1 MNAVQ
6 PSALIVSPFGERG
19 DHSCFYCQVPTR
31 RPKLPVVGRVHDHAF
46 VPAGS
51 GSAFRTLTFANW
63 LAPAPS
69 CCVLISAASKRGVA
83 GGLSHG
89 YSASL
94 C

>member
-46 VPAGS
+46 VPADVIRD
-51 GSAFRTLTFANW
+51 A
-63 LAPAPS
+63 LA
-69 CCVLISAASKRGVA
+69 AAGIELRDTPDGPRWDVT
-83 GGLSHG
+83 GGE
-89 YSASL
+89 
-94 C
+94 